1 MVSWELEQRPLR
13 MGLTK
18 LKGKWN
24 NIPFGDRAVMKQTLQ
39 AAASNIGKFANAG
52 SDPIGAIQGALN
64 MVAQFAALA
73 GPKGQ
78 ILSVAL
84 SFVSGFLSLFGV
96 GGPKKKSIGQIVREE
111 INDAFDKFYEKDLKN
126 QAQGMAR
133 TFQISKAYV
142 DRLAQS
148 GQPLTLHEAGSRN
161 VPLYVGLPFMGKL
174 ASEIHSL
181 LQTNKPGDAKKTL
194 RYIEL
199 YTKMAILKDM
209 ILQEVAALLPVELER
224 NRQALLA
231 AQESLRDQQ
240 KEQIGFLREGITGK
254 VALNYFDPDEH
265 PVTDLYLTKVL
276 KLPDYD
282 RSLAGI
288 WCLKPVATKGSILPL
303 TWMKKKSRLMKNGHP
318 YIITSKT
325 DGCFWKLIPHKNDLY
340 TIVNTYKC
348 PKDEFCG
355 QYMSFDILSGDDS
368 RMTVETDADLW
379 EIEITHRSTR

>member
-1 MVSWELEQRPLR
+1 
-13 MGLTK
+13 
-18 LKGKWN
+18 
-24 NIPFGDRAVMKQTLQ
+24 
-39 AAASNIGKFANAG
+39 
-52 SDPIGAIQGALN
+52 

-148 GQPLTLHEAGSRN
+148 GQPLTLHEAGSLERN

-194 RYIEL
+194 RYVEL
-199 YTKMAILKDM
+199 YTKMATLKDM

-254 VALNYFDPDEH
+254 VVLNYFDPEEH

-288 WCLKPVATKGSILPL
+288 WCLATHMDEKEESLDEERPSINYYFQYRRLLLETYPPQKRSLYDCQHLQVSQRRILWPVQ
-303 TWMKKKSRLMKNGHP
+303 
-318 YIITSKT
+318 
-325 DGCFWKLIPHKNDLY
+325 
-340 TIVNTYKC
+340 V
-348 PKDEFCG
+348 
-355 QYMSFDILSGDDS
+355 
-368 RMTVETDADLW
+368 V
-379 EIEITHRSTR
+379 

>member
-1 MVSWELEQRPLR
+1 MWI
-13 MGLTK
+13 GLPSQANRLPSMK
-18 LKGKWN
+18 QGHLKG
-24 NIPFGDRAVMKQTLQ
+24 M
-39 AAASNIGKFANAG
+39 
-52 SDPIGAIQGALN
+52 
-64 MVAQFAALA
+64 
-73 GPKGQ
+73 
-78 ILSVAL
+78 
-84 SFVSGFLSLFGV
+84 
-96 GGPKKKSIGQIVREE
+96 
-111 INDAFDKFYEKDLKN
+111 
-126 QAQGMAR
+126 
-133 TFQISKAYV
+133 
-142 DRLAQS
+142 
-148 GQPLTLHEAGSRN
+148 
-161 VPLYVGLPFMGKL
+161 

-224 NRQALLA
+224 NRQALL
-231 AQESLRDQQ
+231 ER
-240 KEQIGFLREGITGK
+240 IGFLREGITGK

-303 TWMKKKSRLMKNGHP
+303 TWMTKKSRLMKNGHP
-318 YIITSKT
+318 YITTSKT

-355 QYMSFDILSGDDS
+355 QYMSFDILSG
-368 RMTVETDADLW
+368 MTVE
-379 EIEITHRSTR
+379 

>member
-1 MVSWELEQRPLR
+1 
-13 MGLTK
+13 
-18 LKGKWN
+18 
-24 NIPFGDRAVMKQTLQ
+24 
-39 AAASNIGKFANAG
+39 
-52 SDPIGAIQGALN
+52 

-111 INDAFDKFYEKDLKN
+111 INDTFDKFYEKYLKN

-148 GQPLTLHEAGSRN
+148 GQPLTLHDAGSLERN

-240 KEQIGFLREGITGK
+240 KEQIGFLRKGITGK

-265 PVTDLYLTKVL
+265 PFTDLYLTKVL

-288 WCLKPVATKGSILPL
+288 WCLKPVATKGSILSLP
-303 TWMKKKSRLMKNGHP
+303 WMKKKSRLMKNGHP
-318 YIITSKT
+318 
-325 DGCFWKLIPHKNDLY
+325 
-340 TIVNTYKC
+340 
-348 PKDEFCG
+348 
-355 QYMSFDILSGDDS
+355 
-368 RMTVETDADLW
+368 
-379 EIEITHRSTR
+379 

>member
-1 MVSWELEQRPLR
+1 
-13 MGLTK
+13 
-18 LKGKWN
+18 
-24 NIPFGDRAVMKQTLQ
+24 
-39 AAASNIGKFANAG
+39 
-52 SDPIGAIQGALN
+52 

-111 INDAFDKFYEKDLKN
+111 INDAFDKFYEKYLKN
-126 QAQGMAR
+126 QDQRMAR

-148 GQPLTLHEAGSRN
+148 GQPLTLHEAGSLERN

-199 YTKMAILKDM
+199 YTKM

-231 AQESLRDQQ
+231 AQESLPDQQ

-254 VALNYFDPDEH
+254 MALNYFDPDEH

-288 WCLKPVATKGSILPL
+288 
-303 TWMKKKSRLMKNGHP
+303 
-318 YIITSKT
+318 
-325 DGCFWKLIPHKNDLY
+325 
-340 TIVNTYKC
+340 
-348 PKDEFCG
+348 
-355 QYMSFDILSGDDS
+355 
-368 RMTVETDADLW
+368 
-379 EIEITHRSTR
+379 